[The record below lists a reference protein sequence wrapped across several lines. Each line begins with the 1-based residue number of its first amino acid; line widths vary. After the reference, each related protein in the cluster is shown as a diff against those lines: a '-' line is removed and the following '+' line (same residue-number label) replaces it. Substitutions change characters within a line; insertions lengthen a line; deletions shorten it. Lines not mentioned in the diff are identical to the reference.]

1 MYLIT
6 IDGKEEEGVYS
17 VTNEYGVSVLYIF
30 EEEDDAVR
38 FAMLLEQ
45 DGNPRMSVIEVEEDL
60 IIRACQIHDY
70 EYQVFTSDDLVIPPS
85 KDYISFI

>member
-6 IDGKEEEGVYS
+6 VDGKEEDGVYS
-17 VTNEYGVSVLYIF
+17 VTNEQGVSILYIF

-38 FAMLLEQ
+38 FAMLLEEE
-45 DGNPRMSVIEVEEDL
+45 GYPKMNVIEVEKKL
-60 IIRACQIHDY
+60 IIPACEFHNYDYQI
-70 EYQVFTSDDLVIPPS
+70 FTSDDLVIPPS